1 MNELE
6 TLQISSW
13 SRQSLGGDDYV
24 GKRGHKLHGASR
36 QSEDGTKRA
45 ERLCRSRPLGDKSHT
60 KRVITHRTP
69 KLGRRAAN
77 QILVLAVNTSRD
89 VERQVKAHVRKR
101 RSAMTWR
108 GEQDLQASFV
118 RHTVIWRTSERVV
131 SQSALSLD
139 SHMSAQQALNDLCSA
154 DDQSCTV
161 QPQNRAWVS
170 VYTSSPEKTDSAVTD
185 YFWKSKRE
193 DQSCHDSSV
202 NCHVRLQVR

>member
-1 MNELE
+1 MAVVN
-6 TLQISSW
+6 TN
-13 SRQSLGGDDYV
+13 
-24 GKRGHKLHGASR
+24 K
-36 QSEDGTKRA
+36 
-45 ERLCRSRPLGDKSHT
+45 PHT
-60 KRVITHRTP
+60 KRSITYRTRKKGSESGIGP
-69 KLGRRAAN
+69 GGEHLQGCR
-77 QILVLAVNTSRD
+77 TSS
-89 VERQVKAHVRKR
+89 KARVRKR